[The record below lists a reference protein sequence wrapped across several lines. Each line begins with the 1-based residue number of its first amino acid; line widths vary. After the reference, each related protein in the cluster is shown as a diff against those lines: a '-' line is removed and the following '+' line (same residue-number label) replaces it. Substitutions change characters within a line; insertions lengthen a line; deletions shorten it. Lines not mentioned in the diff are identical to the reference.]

1 MSRQTLTVSGR
12 VIASYSARSRSGCA
26 HGRSGRV
33 GSFHVDPRTHDH
45 HTADS
50 VFRDDDTAHART
62 RAIHG
67 KHRRPESSVLLRD
80 GLSLAAHTSVEV
92 HGVNAVDTPG
102 RGRPCDGSR
111 ETTPRHGFDDTSD
124 TGTLPMTHQVSREA
138 T

>member
-1 MSRQTLTVSGR
+1 MLLR
-12 VIASYSARSRSGCA
+12 AR
-26 HGRSGRV
+26 RSGRV
-33 GSFHVDPRTHDH
+33 GSFHVEPRTHDH

-50 VFRDDDTAHART
+50 VIRDDTAHART

-92 HGVNAVDTPG
+92 HGVNAVDAPG
-102 RGRPCDGSR
+102 RGRPCEGSR
-111 ETTPRHGFDDTSD
+111 ETTPHHGFDDTSD
-124 TGTLPMTHQVSREA
+124 TGTLPMTHQASREA